1 MNKILKNNV
10 KALMSGVNE
19 PLAQQITKLMTAG
32 GGIRNFAWDKG
43 NLFDLKRDALV
54 YEDSLRES
62 LEHDILKQ
70 NLRYPILYI
79 YGIASI
85 MMLKKLK
92 NHYKTIFVFESEIEL
107 FALALS
113 VLDLSKELS
122 KGSIYLVHTKESKS
136 KLQLML
142 LFNQKSTYEWLGLYE
157 LFVSTPYYEQ
167 FYELDISHTRKL
179 CLELI
184 EAEFRNSNPNANFIS
199 ITQSHLLS
207 NIPAMT
213 LHIPF
218 KHLIAERKNR
228 FDIAVVVSAG
238 PSLHKQLPLLKEYQD
253 KACIFCADGALNILE
268 NEGITPDY
276 VTNLDF
282 EDYPLAFFQSTKT
295 QGIFCLDS
303 CTHPQVVELLSKKA
317 LSIILN
323 SNYSNQRLGFDD
335 FGYIDTGYHVSHF
348 SYTLALELGFKTIIL
363 IGQDLAY
370 DEKGNSH
377 TKGFALGDRSESD
390 LDYPSLEVLAYG
402 GMGSIRTHL
411 GWNDYKTRL
420 EYLFSCNS
428 EKAKFYNATQGG
440 VRINYTEEL
449 PFEECC
455 KRFLTRKKPDF
466 ALPKPLAQNKS
477 QKLLE
482 QFYAKLRQDYH
493 CALSFLNDA
502 QSLQTMLEQIQ
513 NTQKEL
519 PLAFLQEVYSSIDK
533 FNQALN
539 TNEFFYIEYFRNIF
553 LQRGWHLSRVLILK
567 LEDESSFILHYAKAY
582 CEWLLKFIPIL
593 QQQLEKISKNLM
605 L

>member
-10 KALMSGVNE
+10 KALASGVNE
-19 PLAQQITKLMTAG
+19 PLAQAIKKLMTG
-32 GGIRNFAWDKG
+32 GGIINFKWDKG
-43 NLFDLKRDALV
+43 KIFDLKRNVLV

-79 YGIASI
+79 YGMSSI

-122 KGSIYLVHTKESKS
+122 KGSIYLIHTKEAKS
-136 KLQLML
+136 KFQLML
-142 LFNQKSTYEWLGLYE
+142 LFNQKSIYEWLGLYE
-157 LFVSTPYYEQ
+157 LFVSMPYYEQ

-184 EAEFRNSNPNANFIS
+184 EAEFRSSNPNADFNSTIQ
-199 ITQSHLLS
+199 THLLN
-207 NIPAMT
+207 NIPTMS

-218 KHLIAERKNR
+218 KRLIAERKNL
-228 FDIAVVVSAG
+228 FDVAIVVSAG
-238 PSLHKQLPLLKEYQD
+238 PSLHKQLPLLKQYQD

-268 NEGITPDY
+268 NEGIMPDY
-276 VTNLDF
+276 VTNVDYQN
-282 EDYPLAFFQSTKT
+282 YPLAFFQSTKT

-303 CTHPQVVELLSKKA
+303 CTHPQVAELLNKKA

-323 SNYSNQRLGFDD
+323 LNYSNQRLGFDD
-335 FGYIDTGYHVSHF
+335 FGYIDTGCHVSHF

-363 IGQDLAY
+363 IGQNLAY

-377 TKGFALGDRSESD
+377 SKGFALGNRSESE
-390 LDYPSLEVLAYG
+390 LDYTSLEVLAYG
-402 GMGSIRTHL
+402 GIGSVRTHFT
-411 GWNDYKTRL
+411 WNDYKMKL
-420 EYLFSCNS
+420 EYLFACNS
-428 EKAKFYNATQGG
+428 AKAKFYNATEGG
-440 VRINYTEEL
+440 VRINYTQEL

-466 ALPKPLAQNKS
+466 TLPKPLAPNKS

-482 QFYAKLRQDYH
+482 QFHTKLNQDYH

-513 NTQKEL
+513 NAQKEL
-519 PLAFLQEVYSSIDK
+519 PLAFLQEVYASIDK

-539 TNEFFYIEYFRNIF
+539 TNEFFYIEYFRSIF
-553 LQRGWHLSRVLILK
+553 LQRGLHLSRVLILK
-567 LEDESSFILHYAKAY
+567 LEDESSYILHYIQAY
-582 CEWLLKFIPIL
+582 GEWLLKFIPIL
-593 QQQLEKISKNLM
+593 QQQFEKISKILM

>member
-19 PLAQQITKLMTAG
+19 PLANAIKRLMTAG
-32 GGIRNFAWDKG
+32 GGIRNFTWDKG
-43 NLFDLKRDALV
+43 NIFDVKRNILV
-54 YEDSLRES
+54 YEDSLKDA
-62 LEHDILKQ
+62 LERSIIEQ

-85 MMLKKLK
+85 MLLKKLK
-92 NHYKTIFVFESEIEL
+92 NHYKTIFVFEGEIEL

-122 KGSIYLVHTKESKS
+122 KGSIYLIHTKEAKS

-142 LFNQKSTYEWLGLYE
+142 LFNQKSIYEWLGLYE
-157 LFVSTPYYEQ
+157 LFVSMPYYEQ
-167 FYELDISHTRKL
+167 FYELDINHTRKL

-184 EAEFRNSNPNANFIS
+184 EAEFRSSSQDDLYSF
-199 ITQSHLLS
+199 TQTHLLN
-207 NIPAMT
+207 NIPTMS

-218 KHLIAERKNR
+218 KSLIVERKNL
-228 FDIAVVVSAG
+228 FDVAIVVSAG
-238 PSLHKQLPLLKEYQD
+238 PSLHKQLPLLKQYQD

-276 VTNLDF
+276 ITNLDF
-282 EDYPLAFFQSTKT
+282 ENHPLAFFQSTKT

-303 CTHPQVVELLSKKA
+303 CTHPQVVELLNKKA

-323 SNYSNQRLGFDD
+323 LNYSNQRLGLDD
-335 FGYIDTGYHVSHF
+335 FGYIDTGSNVSHF

-377 TKGFALGDRSESD
+377 SKGFALGDRIESE

-402 GMGSIRTHL
+402 GLGSVRTHFI
-411 GWNDYKTRL
+411 WNDYKMKL
-420 EYLFSCNS
+420 EYLFACNS

-466 ALPKPLAQNKS
+466 TLPKPLAPNKS

-482 QFYAKLRQDYH
+482 QFHTKLAGDYH

-502 QSLQTMLEQIQ
+502 KNLQTMLEQIQ
-513 NTQKEL
+513 NAQKEL
-519 PLAFLQEVYSSIDK
+519 PLAFLQGVYASIDK

-539 TNEFFYIEYFRNIF
+539 TNEFFYMEYFRSIF
-553 LQRGWHLSRVLILK
+553 LQRGLHLSRVLILK
-567 LEDESSFILHYAKAY
+567 LEDESSYILHYIQAY
-582 CEWLLKFIPIL
+582 AEWLLKFIPIL
-593 QQQLEKISKNLM
+593 EQQLEKISKILM